1 MTRTA
6 LNLEGAR
13 CDDDRLSQ
21 SRSLGFLV
29 WCGRTRRSLGF
40 LLQTNKQQQIGGFI
54 LALYVLTQ
62 FVRENFTT
70 LSNLSFN
77 TAAILKIYFRHLLF
91 HRLSHSWQALIGF
104 DQILLYIPSTRD
116 LGTRLLGNGVLTSLL
131 LNFQIRRL
139 WMNLNQSAA
148 SKTKA
153 TNVLYQSYSKVS
165 KSS

>member
-1 MTRTA
+1 MSRRNWRVLLWTLRARAVMMIKFKLTVA
-6 LNLEGAR
+6 LNLM
-13 CDDDRLSQ
+13 LQ
-21 SRSLGFLV
+21 
-29 WCGRTRRSLGF
+29 TKKQ
-40 LLQTNKQQQIGGFI
+40 QTNKQQQIDGVI
-54 LALYVLTQ
+54 LTLCVLTQ
-62 FVRENFTT
+62 FVGENFTT

-77 TAAILKIYFRHLLF
+77 TAAILKIYFKHLLF

-104 DQILLYIPSTRD
+104 DQILLYVPSTRD
-116 LGTRLLGNGVLTSLL
+116 LGTRLLGNGALTSLL

-153 TNVLYQSYSKVS
+153 TNVPYQSYSKVS